1 MSKSRFGSLF
11 ITAVFV
17 LGGFVAAQQ
26 REPIDK
32 IIAIAGPDIIL
43 GSELAQQMQLV
54 ALQTNRRPRTPQEIA
69 AFQKEVLEQMVS
81 DKLLLQEARKDTSI
95 HIRPEEVDQ
104 ATNEQIQKV
113 SGRFDSNDQFLMALQ
128 QEGMTLRDLQKK
140 YHDDLNDQLVKQR
153 YIQKKLAAVSVSK
166 HEVEE
171 FFGKFGDSIP
181 AQPEAI
187 RLAHLQLSVSASKSV
202 EDSVRKYV
210 ENLRQRI
217 LKGESLA
224 AVSAQY
230 STPGMAPDSGM
241 LGYIAK
247 EDLVPEFGRAA
258 FVLRDGEI
266 SGVVRTQFGFHIIKC
281 EGRRGEKLLLRHVLV
296 AVQPSSSDS
305 AAVRHLADSLL
316 TALRAGADFSLA
328 TKTWSTD
335 DETRVKAGELGWFA
349 VKQLPADF
357 ADSLVGWTTPDEYRG
372 PVSSPNGL
380 HILKLLEYQQERRFS
395 MPADFDQLKELARQ
409 EKVDRLVAK
418 WVADIKSRSYVEYR
432 LESLNAN

>member
-1 MSKSRFGSLF
+1 MSLLRSTRLAVGLF
-11 ITAVFV
+11 LA
-17 LGGFVAAQQ
+17 LQGVAFSQE

-54 ALQTNRRPRTPQEIA
+54 ALQTNRRPKTPDEIA

-104 ATNEQIQKV
+104 AVSEQIQRV
-113 SGRFDSNDQFLMALQ
+113 SGRFDSNDQFLAALQ
-128 QEGMTLRDLQKK
+128 QEGMTLRELQKK
-140 YHDDLNDQLVKQR
+140 YHEDLGDQLVKQR

-171 FFGKFGDSIP
+171 FFAKFGDSIP

-187 RLAHLQLSVSASKSV
+187 NLAHLQLTIAPSKSV

-210 ENLRQRI
+210 EGLRQRI
-217 LKGESLA
+217 LKGEDFA
-224 AVSAQY
+224 AISAQY

-247 EDLVPEFGRAA
+247 DDLVPEFGRAA

-281 EGRRGEKLLLRHVLV
+281 EGRRGEKLLLRHVLIT
-296 AVQPSSSDS
+296 VQPSASDS
-305 AAVRHLADSLL
+305 AAVWRLADSLL
-316 TALRAGADFSLA
+316 KTLRDGGDFA
-328 TKTWSTD
+328 VAAKTWSAD
-335 DETRVKAGELGWFA
+335 DDSRVKGGELGWFA

-357 ADSLVGWTTPDEYRG
+357 ADSLAGWTTPNEYRG
-372 PVSSPNGL
+372 PVASPNGL
-380 HILKLLEYQQERRFS
+380 HILKLLDYQQERRFS

-409 EKVDRLVAK
+409 EKVDRLVTK
-418 WVADIKSRSYVEYR
+418 WMDDIKSRSYVEYR